1 MDSTLIL
8 PPVLPWWRVG
18 VMWLFVGGLGA
29 VVIASLA
36 LVGTA
41 VRGADVVL
49 PQVAA
54 RVVPLDPATAP
65 ALLGR
70 NHAAS
75 PLRPRPAP

>member
-1 MDSTLIL
+1 MNAILI
-8 PPVLPWWRVG
+8 PPPAVPWWRVG
-18 VMWLFVGGLGA
+18 VMWLFVGGLGT
-29 VVIASLA
+29 VVVASLA

-41 VRGADVVL
+41 VRGADPVM

-54 RVVPLDPATAP
+54 RVAPSDPAAAP
-65 ALLGR
+65 ALIGR